1 MANERVQMPHKLTL
15 NQRSEL
21 TMTGV
26 TDVVSFDEGTVVL
39 HTDLGTL
46 VIQGNALQLKTLSA
60 DGGQIAVEGHICSL
74 LYEEPRQ
81 TGGWLGRLFG

>member
-81 TGGWLGRLFG
+81 KGGWLGRLFG